1 MNKINYFLNHIKRI
15 NTIVNNGFQE
25 ILKDYMK
32 RHWLLEQTHDTLVNL
47 PTVKEHYANKT
58 ETESTFAPASECYK
72 EVKIKI
78 EPGLEYVTKEETLK
92 LIKNVDNKMSDF
104 MKSNNELFNKLLI
117 QVNELKLELSKVSA
131 STTASSRIEKENIKL
146 EIVDD
151 VVNESKIHEN
161 ENIEQEIEVVE
172 VESKIEE
179 LVIDVDEEVEEDII
193 SVETETKDPE
203 EEEEEKEEEE
213 EEEEEEEKEEEES
226 VETETKQDNV
236 EEEEEE
242 SVETETKQD
251 NVEEEEEE
259 ELIEIEIDDITY
271 CTNNEENGIIYEL
284 DKEGNVG
291 KRVGCLKEGDAYFD

>member
-1 MNKINYFLNHIKRI
+1 MNNFDTQPLLSEI

-203 EEEEEKEEEE
+203 EEDEDE
-213 EEEEEEEKEEEES
+213 
-226 VETETKQDNV
+226 D
-236 EEEEEE
+236 
-242 SVETETKQD
+242 
-251 NVEEEEEE
+251 EE

>member
-1 MNKINYFLNHIKRI
+1 MNKINYFLNHIKRIVIYKLSTTMNNFDTQPLLSEI

-58 ETESTFAPASECYK
+58 ECVVDPYK
-72 EVKIKI
+72 DVKVKL
-78 EPGLEYVTKEETLK
+78 EPGVDYVTKEETLK
-92 LIKNVDNKMSDF
+92 LIQNLDNKLNDF
-104 MKSNNELFNKLLI
+104 VKVNNELFNKLLI
-117 QVNELKLELSKVSA
+117 QVNELKLELSKVSV
-131 STTASSRIEKENIKL
+131 STTDSTRIEKENIKL

-151 VVNESKIHEN
+151 VVNESKIDEN
-161 ENIEQEIEVVE
+161 ENVDQEVEVVE

-179 LVIDVDEEVEEDII
+179 LVIDVVEDVEEVEELDEDII
-193 SVETETKDPE
+193 SVETEMKDPE
-203 EEEEEKEEEE
+203 EE
-213 EEEEEEEKEEEES
+213 
-226 VETETKQDNV
+226 D
-236 EEEEEE
+236 
-242 SVETETKQD
+242 D
-251 NVEEEEEE
+251 DDEE

>member
-1 MNKINYFLNHIKRI
+1 MNNFDTQPLLSEI

-47 PTVKEHYANKT
+47 PSVKEHYANKR
-58 ETESTFAPASECYK
+58 ETISAPAFECYK
-72 EVKIKI
+72 DVKVKL
-78 EPGLEYVTKEETLK
+78 EPGVEYVTKEETLK
-92 LIKNVDNKMSDF
+92 LIQNIDNKMSDF

-117 QVNELKLELSKVSA
+117 QMNELKNEVDAFKNEKKNIVSF
-131 STTASSRIEKENIKL
+131 SDNEKENITL

-151 VVNESKIHEN
+151 VN
-161 ENIEQEIEVVE
+161 ENLKEEEDEEEEEEEEEEDEEEEEEEDEEEEVEV

-179 LVIDVDEEVEEDII
+179 LVIDVEEEEEEAEDEEEDVV
-193 SVETETKDPE
+193 SVETETKEPE
-203 EEEEEKEEEE
+203 EEE
-213 EEEEEEEKEEEES
+213 
-226 VETETKQDNV
+226 D
-236 EEEEEE
+236 
-242 SVETETKQD
+242 
-251 NVEEEEEE
+251 EE
-259 ELIEIEIDDITY
+259 ELIEIEIDDVTY

>member
-1 MNKINYFLNHIKRI
+1 MNNFDTQPLLSEI

-47 PTVKEHYANKT
+47 PTVKEHYANKRGCDID
-58 ETESTFAPASECYK
+58 SCK
-72 EVKIKI
+72 EVKVKI

-92 LIKNVDNKMSDF
+92 LIKNIDNKMIDF

-117 QVNELKLELSKVSA
+117 QMNELKNEIDGLKNENKNKNKNSVNFSHN
-131 STTASSRIEKENIKL
+131 EKENITL
-146 EIVDD
+146 EIVDEN
-151 VVNESKIHEN
+151 VNEN
-161 ENIEQEIEVVE
+161 VD

-179 LVIDVDEEVEEDII
+179 LVIDQEVEEEEVEEVEEEEVEEEEEEEVEEEEEEVV
-193 SVETETKDPE
+193 SVETETKEPE
-203 EEEEEKEEEE
+203 
-213 EEEEEEEKEEEES
+213 
-226 VETETKQDNV
+226 
-236 EEEEEE
+236 
-242 SVETETKQD
+242 
-251 NVEEEEEE
+251 EEEEEE
-259 ELIEIEIDDITY
+259 ELIEIEIDDVTY